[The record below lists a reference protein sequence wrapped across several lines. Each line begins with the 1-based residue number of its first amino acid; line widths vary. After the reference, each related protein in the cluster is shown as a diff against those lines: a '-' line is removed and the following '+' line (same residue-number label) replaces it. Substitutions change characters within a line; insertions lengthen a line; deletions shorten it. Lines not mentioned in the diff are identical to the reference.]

1 MSQAYELRP
10 SRRDLIWLNLGSV
23 GLALVGVM
31 VALVVR
37 GTLWPGT
44 TTVGVVEIV
53 LVLVTTVTLA
63 VMHEAIHGVAMIAVG
78 IRPRFGLTRFGGS
91 VPALYTTAKE
101 PGTTVTVREFA
112 LICLAPIVLLNL
124 VVLCA
129 LVFCP
134 AGGWLVI
141 PGAVHLAGCV
151 GDLWLWRQARRQPV
165 GSRFED
171 LVDGLRIHPEPA
183 LR

>member
-78 IRPRFGLTRFGGS
+78 IRRSVAMAAGKTATGRQSLRRPGRRSAYPSRTGSAVSPR
-91 VPALYTTAKE
+91 
-101 PGTTVTVREFA
+101 
-112 LICLAPIVLLNL
+112 
-124 VVLCA
+124 
-129 LVFCP
+129 
-134 AGGWLVI
+134 
-141 PGAVHLAGCV
+141 
-151 GDLWLWRQARRQPV
+151 
-165 GSRFED
+165 
-171 LVDGLRIHPEPA
+171 
-183 LR
+183 